1 MTRRDIRDRIFKIVF
16 TLEFND
22 AEGMQDQLDFAF
34 DPEMPGDE
42 EDDPLLYGI
51 VSNEDRDYITTKVK
65 NIISKKAEIDEIIS
79 QISEGWKLPRIGK
92 EELAILRL
100 GVYEVKY
107 DESIPE
113 KVAINEAV
121 ELAKKYNGWLGREC
135 IDSYMR
141 FCTVIFDRYKDK
153 VRYWLPFNE
162 INAGTM
168 MFGIYLSLGILNG
181 HDGNFSDVEDNPQQR
196 FQALH
201 HQLVANAKAIKLA
214 HEKYPQFKMGN
225 MIAYHLSYPITCD
238 AKDVLANEHTMR
250 IRNWLCSDVQVRGE
264 YPAYM
269 TRYFDEMSV
278 KLNVTP
284 EDIAILKEGTID
296 FYTLSY
302 YKSNCSSAASDD
314 LVNPY
319 LPSSDWG
326 WQIDEIGLRI
336 ALNQIY
342 DRYRIPI
349 MVVENGLGAYDTV
362 TEAGTI
368 EDDYRIDYLKKHI
381 QALGEA
387 VEDGVDLIGYTT
399 WGCIDLVSAGTGEMD
414 KRYGFIYVDRDNF
427 GNGTLER
434 KRKKSFFWYQN
445 VIKTNGEFLGDIED

>member
-1 MTRRDIRDRIFKIVF
+1 MADVCTTGGVKKGREITLDVHPDLYYPNHDGIDFYHRYKEDIALFAEMGFKVFRFSIGWTRIFP
-16 TLEFND
+16 TGLEEKPNE
-22 AEGMQDQLDFAF
+22 AGLAF
-34 DPEMPGDE
+34 YDNVIDECKKYGIEPLITISHYEMPM
-42 EDDPLLYGI
+42 
-51 VSNEDRDYITTKVK
+51 
-65 NIISKKAEIDEIIS
+65 
-79 QISEGWKLPRIGK
+79 
-92 EELAILRL
+92 
-100 GVYEVKY
+100 
-107 DESIPE
+107 
-113 KVAINEAV
+113 